1 MSPSEAAKREL
12 EQLASAGQLTP
23 QNTVER
29 ARDPTNP
36 LHAYFTWDDAKAADE
51 RRLDQAR
58 LLIRS
63 VRVEVE
69 YEDRLYEAP
78 KYVHDP
84 RTVAQGYIP
93 TIALRDDHDSAVAAV
108 RRELA
113 RALACVRRAESIAAA
128 AGIHIDVD
136 SIAVQLASMSAA
148 KAGESSASDTD
159 TFEASEEVTD

>member
-1 MSPSEAAKREL
+1 MLNPSEAAKREL
-12 EQLASAGQLTP
+12 EQLASTGQLTP
-23 QNTVER
+23 HNTVER
-29 ARDPTNP
+29 ARNPDNP
-36 LHAYFTWDDAKAADE
+36 LHAYFTWDDAKAAEE

-69 YEDRLYEAP
+69 YEDRLYQAP

-113 RALACVRRAESIAAA
+113 RALSCVRRAESVAAA

-136 SIAVQLASMSAA
+136 AIAVQLASMSTTKTGDAPA
-148 KAGESSASDTD
+148 TETVEDL
-159 TFEASEEVTD
+159 EEVTD